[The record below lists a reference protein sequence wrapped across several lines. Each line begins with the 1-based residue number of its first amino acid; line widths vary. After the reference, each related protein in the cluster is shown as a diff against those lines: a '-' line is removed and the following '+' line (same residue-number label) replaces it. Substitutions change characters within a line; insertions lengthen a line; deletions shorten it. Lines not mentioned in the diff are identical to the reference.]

1 MASRFRVE
9 WTDAA
14 SADLAEIITFI
25 SRDSPLNAAKV
36 YERIRKRANTLR
48 TFPDRGHVVPELVE
62 LDVVSYK
69 ELSVPPYRILYRIE
83 KSKVFV
89 QAVLDGRRD
98 LRQLLSER
106 LIRTPP
112 YHRL

>member
-9 WTDAA
+9 WTKSAG
-14 SADLAEIITFI
+14 ADLEQIISFI
-25 SRDSPLNAAKV
+25 ARDSPLNALKV
-36 YERIRKRANTLR
+36 YQRIRKQAKTLQR
-48 TFPDRGHVVPELVE
+48 FPSRGRVVPELAE
-62 LDVVSYK
+62 LEVMIYR

-83 KSKVFV
+83 KAKVFV

-106 LIRTPP
+106 LLRVE
-112 YHRL
+112 